1 MHGLIKYLWD
11 RKQRRKG
18 GADAPRPRIGLALGS
33 GAARG
38 WAHLGVIEA
47 LSELKL
53 RPDVVCGTSIGAL
66 VGGFYLSGQVDALK
80 DWACRLTKLGM
91 FRYLNLR
98 PPGKG
103 IIAGRRLFT
112 EMERYLR
119 DTAIEDLPAPFAIVA
134 TDLDTGDEVWLREG
148 CLVDAIRASFSLPG
162 FFEPV
167 KIDGRWLVDGALVNP
182 VPVSVCRAL
191 GADLVIAA
199 TLDAPAPCPERDPKG
214 ARSSAAGFD
223 PRALRPGAR
232 TADGAIDPGRSQSS
246 PRHTGPPTLLGV
258 MTSTVSIVQDRITCS
273 RLASSPPDVSI
284 NAEVGHIGLLD
295 FHRASELID
304 EGKAAVGRSQQEI
317 MDAIGAFKP
326 VKRGRR
332 RREPGAGR
340 VTAAKIA

>member
-1 MHGLIKYLWD
+1 MHRLIKNLWP
-11 RKQRRKG
+11 RKKRRKG

-38 WAHLGVIEA
+38 WAHLGVLDA

-53 RPDVVCGTSIGAL
+53 RPDVVCGTSVGAL
-66 VGGFYLSGQVDALK
+66 VGGFYLSGHVNALK
-80 DWACRLTKLGM
+80 DWACRLTKFRML
-91 FRYLNLR
+91 RYLNLR
-98 PPGKG
+98 PTTKG
-103 IIAGRRLFT
+103 VIAGRRLFA
-112 EMERYLR
+112 EMERHLR
-119 DTAIEDLPAPFAIVA
+119 DTAIEDLPVPFAIVT

-148 CLVDAIRASFSLPG
+148 RLLDAIRASFCLPG

-191 GADLVIAA
+191 GADLVIAV

-223 PRALRPGAR
+223 PRALRPGAQ

-273 RLASSPPDVSI
+273 RLQSNPPDVSI

-295 FHRASELID
+295 FHRASELIAQ
-304 EGKAAVGRSQQEI
+304 GKAAVGRSEQAI
-317 MDAIGAFKP
+317 MDAIGAIKP
-326 VKRGRR
+326 VKPGRR
-332 RREPGAGR
+332 RREPDDGR
-340 VTAAKIA
+340 VAAVEIP